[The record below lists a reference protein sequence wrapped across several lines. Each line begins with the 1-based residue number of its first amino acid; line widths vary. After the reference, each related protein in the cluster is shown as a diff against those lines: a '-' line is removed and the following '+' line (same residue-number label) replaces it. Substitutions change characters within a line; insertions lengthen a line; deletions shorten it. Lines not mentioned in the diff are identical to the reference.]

1 LLRFKADARELR
13 RGRETLSNDCIIAIT
28 TEGLEAERVNFGAA
42 ESESGY
48 DMQAKEMAAMR
59 PESRAL
65 PAQIGARRGV
75 PSMAIGAKRFDELST
90 TSPEPDGSRFTDP
103 DLSCRPTSARSSSSG

>member
-1 LLRFKADARELR
+1 VSHSARLASPRGSGVKSDEKIQQILLRFKADARELR
-13 RGRETLSNDCIIAIT
+13 RGPETLSNDCIIAIT

-65 PAQIGARRGV
+65 PAQIGARRGAT
-75 PSMAIGAKRFDELST
+75 MAAE
-90 TSPEPDGSRFTDP
+90 
-103 DLSCRPTSARSSSSG
+103 